1 MKTEVIS
8 IIITCISIL
17 CTIKFGIGR
26 KKACD
31 EVKKYRDY
39 FKFKKTEEFS
49 IRYRDELKSYTKRIT
64 RPKWKEQIQGRD
76 LIGDIDIL
84 LTDFNTY
91 MPNFDSFR
99 RKQLSNAIDEAKKE
113 FIKVRTG
120 DEYVRDSNLTHLNN
134 IDRLLNEELVEQGK
148 KFIELL

>member
-8 IIITCISIL
+8 CIITCISII

-26 KKACD
+26 KKASD

-49 IRYRDELKSYTKRIT
+49 IRYRDELNSYTKRIT

-76 LIGDIDIL
+76 LIGDIEIL

-99 RKQLSNAIDEAKKE
+99 RQQLSNAIDEAKKE
-113 FIKVRTG
+113 FIKERTG